1 METIDS
7 RTVSKSRNCHEL
19 MLTRYIYAVRNHN
32 ENQNFKNCELST
44 LLWVHWPTG
53 SAWLSHS
60 PSLISWSPFCH
71 RLVIGR
77 VACFKQLSL
86 SYKFSDKWKRKFY
99 SQSINEMKQ
108 VREPNYLVRSKRQLQ
123 FNLTTYNTPYQK
135 VKVVTIFSVTY
146 AFRPITDQRVLT
158 YLFHEEQ
165 ASMSFYNPPY
175 QTLALP
181 AEPSFSLFFHF
192 LNVYWNTFELFF
204 RIILTLLNT
213 YALYQ
218 DTHI

>member
-1 METIDS
+1 MHVWNFRFPSLKNIAKDFLRFLRFWKHKIFLGLFCPKLAPHDGNYWLS
-7 RTVSKSRNCHEL
+7 YSFKSHNCHQL
-19 MLTRYIYAVRNHN
+19 MLARYIYAVRNNN
-32 ENQNFKNCELST
+32 ENKSFKICELST

-108 VREPNYLVRSKRQLQ
+108 VREPNYLLRSKRQLQ
-123 FNLTTYNTPYQK
+123 FNLTTYNTPY
-135 VKVVTIFSVTY
+135 
-146 AFRPITDQRVLT
+146 
-158 YLFHEEQ
+158 
-165 ASMSFYNPPY
+165 
-175 QTLALP
+175 
-181 AEPSFSLFFHF
+181 
-192 LNVYWNTFELFF
+192 
-204 RIILTLLNT
+204 
-213 YALYQ
+213 
-218 DTHI
+218 